1 MMNRISCAVYTRAL
15 MLSETL
21 RNAFLRALFAWIA
34 FISPGAMAAGD
45 LADIGNSMSEGATS
59 FTKSA
64 LNIATMLGVC
74 SVIGSIFALK
84 SMKNNPQVKPWMVA
98 VGFVTGLL
106 LIVVPELIKRGQT
119 QMGMTP
125 VSVG

>member
-1 MMNRISCAVYTRAL
+1 MMNRITCAVLSRAL

-21 RNAFLRALFAWIA
+21 RRAFLRALFAWVA

-45 LADIGNSMSEGATS
+45 LADIGNNLATGASST
-59 FTKSA
+59 TKNV
-64 LNIATMLGVC
+64 LTICQLLGVC
-74 SVIGSIFALK
+74 GVVGSILSLK
-84 SMKNNPQVKPWMVA
+84 SMKNNPQIKPWMVGVA
-98 VGFVTGLL
+98 FVTGLL

>member
-1 MMNRISCAVYTRAL
+1 MMNRIVCAVSARAL

-21 RNAFLRALFAWIA
+21 RRITLRTLFAWMA
-34 FISPGAMAAGD
+34 FISPGAFAAGD
-45 LADIGNSMSEGATS
+45 LADIANNVSEGANS
-59 FTKSA
+59 GTKSV
-64 LNIATMLGVC
+64 LTICTLLGVC
-74 SVIGSIFALK
+74 GVVGSIFALK

-106 LIVVPELIKRGQT
+106 LLVIPELIKRGQA

>member
-1 MMNRISCAVYTRAL
+1 MMNRITCAVFARAL

-21 RNAFLRALFAWIA
+21 RRAFLRALFAWVS

-45 LADIGNSMSEGATS
+45 LADIGVSVADGASS
-59 FTKSA
+59 FTKSV
-64 LNIATMLGVC
+64 LTFCTLLGVC
-74 SVIGSIFALK
+74 SVVGSIIALK

-106 LIVVPELIKRGQT
+106 LLVIPELIKRGQT